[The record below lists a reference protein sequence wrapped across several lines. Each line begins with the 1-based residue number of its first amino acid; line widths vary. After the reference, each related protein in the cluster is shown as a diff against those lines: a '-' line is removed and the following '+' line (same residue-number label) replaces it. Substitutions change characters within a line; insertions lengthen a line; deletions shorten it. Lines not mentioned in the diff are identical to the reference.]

1 MAAKKTAKKA
11 SKKSAKKAKRAPA
24 KKASKRVLK
33 KKKRVV
39 RAAPVARR
47 RAVKTAPKKAPKRRA
62 PAKAAPARRAKPLQ
76 RRDGTGHLN
85 AKYESEL
92 HARSEDRETDP
103 VGFVARPRS
112 GDDLVEE
119 LGEGYVASATS
130 GEYEAEDTQNQDVTE
145 EVGGPFVETSGK
157 DEFAAGTD
165 ASNPKGASRE
175 PFPRT

>member
-11 SKKSAKKAKRAPA
+11 SKKSAKKARRAPA
-24 KKASKRVLK
+24 KRVSKRVPKKKASKRVLK
-33 KKKRVV
+33 KKRVV
-39 RAAPVARR
+39 RVAPAARR
-47 RAVKTAPKKAPKRRA
+47 RPAKTVPKKAPKHRA

-112 GDDLVEE
+112 GDDMVEE

-145 EVGGPFVETSGK
+145 EVGGPFVETSG
-157 DEFAAGTD
+157 
-165 ASNPKGASRE
+165 
-175 PFPRT
+175 